1 MDSISSTTGTAFT
14 SAVDPVETTSAN
26 SPVETTSEVE
36 PVETKDVL
44 PRGVR
49 LGIDVGRARIGV
61 AASDPDG
68 IMAMPVETVRRGAPA
83 DLEQMVSIAADRN
96 AIVIYFG
103 LPKHMSGK
111 EGESA
116 VDARNFAHALA
127 AKLPGVEL
135 RFIDERLT
143 TVTATANLQAAGRK
157 ANRHKSVI
165 DQQAAVIILQSALD
179 AERVRGERAGIGRGG
194 A

>member
-1 MDSISSTTGTAFT
+1 M
-14 SAVDPVETTSAN
+14 ETTI
-26 SPVETTSEVE
+26 SEVE
-36 PVETKDVL
+36 QATL

-49 LGIDVGRARIGV
+49 LGIDVGKARIGV
-61 AASDPDG
+61 AGSDPDG
-68 IMAMPVETVRRGAPA
+68 LMAMPISTVLRKAP
-83 DLEQMVSIAADRN
+83 DVIGQIVDIVHDRN
-96 AIVIYFG
+96 AVVVYLG

-116 VDARNFAHALA
+116 ADARKFAAQLA
-127 AKLPGVEL
+127 AKTPEVEF

-157 ANRHKSVI
+157 ANRQKSVI

-179 AERVRGERAGIGRGG
+179 TERASGRRAGLSR
-194 A
+194 